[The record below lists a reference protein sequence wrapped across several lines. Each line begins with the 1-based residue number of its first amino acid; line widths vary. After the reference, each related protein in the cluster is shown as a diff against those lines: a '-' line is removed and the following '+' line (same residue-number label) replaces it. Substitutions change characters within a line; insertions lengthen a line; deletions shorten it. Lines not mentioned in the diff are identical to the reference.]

1 MIVEDGGGARPG
13 GRRSGEVRPKAGIL
27 RRGRGTKSGG
37 IVLKGHRRV
46 WCWSADVL
54 VSKAVTPN

>member
-13 GRRSGEVRPKAGIL
+13 GRWSGEVRPKAGIP

-46 WCWSADVL
+46 WC
-54 VSKAVTPN
+54 